1 MEPPSEITPRMFAI
15 EFGHPSGHLALTVV
29 LLALSSNHAVAQALW
44 MFPGFRRTFPTCS
57 VQEVAFVDI
66 DWEIG
71 LAFVAKRKSR
81 PPMLLMDV
89 YGREKWAGGNVWE
102 GRQDW

>member
-1 MEPPSEITPRMFAI
+1 MFAV
-15 EFGHPSGHLALTVV
+15 EFDHPSGRLAFTIV
-29 LLALSSNHAVAQALW
+29 LLALSSNHALAQALW
-44 MFPGFRRTFPTCS
+44 MFPGLCRMYHKNR

-66 DWEIG
+66 DSNLR

-89 YGREKWAGGNVWE
+89 YGQKKQAGGRAW
-102 GRQDW
+102 